1 MSAVFFK
8 LDRELEKVNTFYTY
22 KQALIR
28 RRLWILQEK
37 KLEKSHDEKD
47 ELVLALKETRNQMN
61 KLMWF
66 AELNSKGFRKILKK

>member
-1 MSAVFFK
+1 
-8 LDRELEKVNTFYTY
+8 LDRELEKVNTFYVY
-22 KQALIR
+22 KQQLIH

-37 KLEKSHDEKD
+37 KLENNHDEKD
-47 ELVLALKETRNQMN
+47 ELVLALKETRNQIN

>member
-1 MSAVFFK
+1 M
-8 LDRELEKVNTFYTY
+8 EKVNTFYVY
-22 KQALIR
+22 KQALIH

-37 KLEKSHDEKD
+37 HEKFHDESD
-47 ELVLALKETRNQMN
+47 EVASALKETRNQMN

>member
-1 MSAVFFK
+1 M
-8 LDRELEKVNTFYTY
+8 DRELEKVNTFYTY